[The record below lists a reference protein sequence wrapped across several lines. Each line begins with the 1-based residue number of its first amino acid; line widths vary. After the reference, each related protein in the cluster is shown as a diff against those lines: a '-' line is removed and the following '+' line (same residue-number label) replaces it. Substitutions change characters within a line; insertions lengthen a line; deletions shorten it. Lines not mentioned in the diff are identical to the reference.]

1 MGSFACIFQSTDTM
15 RKMNYVRMCNYDLH
29 RRSDGIKRMY
39 TNTEFPDQV
48 VEYSTNSGE
57 KWKTVPKDW
66 LMKSYNS
73 RILVRAV

>member
-1 MGSFACIFQSTDTM
+1 MMLYLYNCVNTQCDKPDNVPICDVVLIQ
-15 RKMNYVRMCNYDLH
+15 
-29 RRSDGIKRMY
+29 RSDGIKRMY

>member
-1 MGSFACIFQSTDTM
+1 
-15 RKMNYVRMCNYDLH
+15 
-29 RRSDGIKRMY
+29 MY